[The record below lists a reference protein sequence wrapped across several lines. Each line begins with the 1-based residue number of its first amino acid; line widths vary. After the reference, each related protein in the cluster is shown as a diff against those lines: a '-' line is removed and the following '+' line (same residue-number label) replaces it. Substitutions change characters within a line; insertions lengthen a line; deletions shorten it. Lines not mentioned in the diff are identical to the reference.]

1 MTTRTEC
8 IQIYVLR
15 LVPFADAY
23 YAFFVPVN
31 IQQVLSCLLRYILPE
46 RFLVYRVQRA
56 MSIKMFNKCW
66 KMFQRVR
73 RMAKNKN
80 KKGFHCGEAGR
91 KRVKSEISAIFN
103 FVGFVSPKHCAFIAS
118 EGLESS
124 VYSVI
129 ISRGDGES
137 CLLREKRRTH
147 KSNEK
152 RANGREKFA
161 PRPKLIASVFPSINC
176 CCQIGDGGRSEKN
189 EKSFAF

>member
-15 LVPFADAY
+15 LVPFVDAY

-56 MSIKMFNKCW
+56 MCIKMFNKCW

-103 FVGFVSPKHCAFIAS
+103 FVGFVSPKHCEGCLYSLGGVRKLRLLSNYQQRRWGKLFVAGKASHTQKQWKAS
-118 EGLESS
+118 EW
-124 VYSVI
+124 
-129 ISRGDGES
+129 
-137 CLLREKRRTH
+137 
-147 KSNEK
+147 
-152 RANGREKFA
+152 
-161 PRPKLIASVFPSINC
+161 
-176 CCQIGDGGRSEKN
+176 
-189 EKSFAF
+189 